1 MSILCWYSVQS
12 RNLEHFTCTRL
23 HVSSPWAPTIVTAPS
38 TQPLRFD
45 PRQSRKW
52 PGPERLA
59 SSVAELLS
67 AAVNGQEA
75 VSVQPEGMG
84 YRSCWH
90 TATLILQLRQMFQN
104 LELRLRMCGF
114 LKTSS
119 FESHILLQLRTT
131 PLESL

>member
-1 MSILCWYSVQS
+1 MHGRMHIIYHNVLFVCLYYCAGNQCRVAIWNTS
-12 RNLEHFTCTRL
+12 R
-23 HVSSPWAPTIVTAPS
+23 APAPS

-75 VSVQPEGMG
+75 ASVQPEGMG
-84 YRSCWH
+84 
-90 TATLILQLRQMFQN
+90 
-104 LELRLRMCGF
+104 
-114 LKTSS
+114 
-119 FESHILLQLRTT
+119 
-131 PLESL
+131 